1 MILTWTIIIK
11 DNKSVIMNSV
21 SPYPNP
27 YKAIA
32 GTTQKYF
39 SGKQGIK
46 ITKTRVTYW
55 IPSKLTY
62 ADHYN

>member
-1 MILTWTIIIK
+1 
-11 DNKSVIMNSV
+11 MNNV

-27 YKAIA
+27 HKAIA

-46 ITKTRVTYW
+46 IIKTGVT
-55 IPSKLTY
+55 
-62 ADHYN
+62 

>member
-1 MILTWTIIIK
+1 M
-11 DNKSVIMNSV
+11 NKV

-27 YKAIA
+27 HKAIA

-46 ITKTRVTYW
+46 ITKTGVTYW
-55 IPSKLTY
+55 ISSKLTY
-62 ADHYN
+62 ADNYN

>member
-1 MILTWTIIIK
+1 
-11 DNKSVIMNSV
+11 MNSV

-27 YKAIA
+27 HKAIA
-32 GTTQKYF
+32 GTTQKNF
-39 SGKQGIK
+39 RGKQGMK
-46 ITKTRVTYW
+46 ITNTGVTYW

>member
-1 MILTWTIIIK
+1 
-11 DNKSVIMNSV
+11 MNSV

-27 YKAIA
+27 HKAIA

-46 ITKTRVTYW
+46 ID
-55 IPSKLTY
+55 KLG
-62 ADHYN
+62 

>member
-1 MILTWTIIIK
+1 
-11 DNKSVIMNSV
+11 MNSV

-27 YKAIA
+27 HKAIE

-39 SGKQGIK
+39 NGKQGIK
-46 ITKTRVTYW
+46 ITKPRVTYW

>member
-1 MILTWTIIIK
+1 MNSNNKKIIK
-11 DNKSVIMNSV
+11 IVIINSV

-27 YKAIA
+27 HKAIA
-32 GTTQKYF
+32 STTQKYF

-46 ITKTRVTYW
+46 ITKTGVTYR

>member
-1 MILTWTIIIK
+1 
-11 DNKSVIMNSV
+11 MNSV
-21 SPYPNP
+21 SSYPNP
-27 YKAIA
+27 HKAIA

-39 SGKQGIK
+39 SGEQGIK

-62 ADHYN
+62 ADHYI

>member
-1 MILTWTIIIK
+1 M
-11 DNKSVIMNSV
+11 NKV

-27 YKAIA
+27 HKAIA
-32 GTTQKYF
+32 DTTQKNF
-39 SGKQGIK
+39 RGKQGIK
-46 ITKTRVTYW
+46 ITNTRVTYW